1 MPDGTQPT
9 LESNIEPI
17 EIQEE
22 MERSFLDYAMSVIT
36 SRALPDARD
45 GLKPVHRRILY
56 GMYAGGLRPERNHQK
71 SAAAVGDVMG
81 KFHPHGDGAIYDA
94 LARMAQDFSLR
105 YPLIDGHGNFGS
117 PDPNDRPAAM
127 RYCLRAHTHV
137 RLAEGST
144 RRIVDLAEA
153 TPNSEVEIDLKVLGR
168 DAEPVRATKFF
179 HSGDHPT
186 LRLRTR
192 EGFEVTGTHNHPVL
206 CLESIAGVPML
217 QWKLLEEIEPGTRVV
232 VSRDLCPTFGD
243 ATQGQ
248 LDVAFLAGA
257 WVAEGF
263 ASAYRAG
270 FNNTDPVYFDAVVEA
285 FDRTIGGRRYV
296 NARALPSGK
305 TLHELDVQDLT
316 AWAESELAVLTGAKS
331 SEKCVPEFVW
341 QAGRE
346 VKQAFLQALFE
357 GDGCVSYLGKNTVQI
372 SYSTRSEQLARDVQD
387 LLLEFGVVCRQA
399 RYASGE
405 IKLVIG
411 NRRDARLFERRV
423 GFWGAK
429 QEKLTGILDALPD
442 DPSSND
448 VDRIPF
454 LADYVRAESGAR
466 GVHKKW
472 LEKHSFDRTDDWER
486 GGHEILS
493 HIPSREV
500 KQVIAPLVASG
511 WYFATVESVTDAGVQ
526 PVYSIRVDSDDHAF
540 LAAGF
545 VNHNTE
551 SKLAPLAMQLLGE
564 IDEDTVDFTP
574 TYDGRTQEPVV
585 LPARFP
591 NLLVN
596 GGGGIAVGMATN
608 IPPHNLGEVIDA
620 VQHLIDHP
628 DASVT
633 DLMQFVKGPDFPTGA
648 KILGRSGIHDAY
660 TTGRGSV
667 KMRAVAD
674 VEEDRKGGM
683 RIVVTQVPYQTSVEV
698 IGQKIAELVNE
709 RKIEGIRDVRNESSG
724 DTVRLVVE
732 LKRDANAQVVLNQLY
747 KHTPMQTNFAVNMLA
762 LVDNIPKLL
771 DLKTALAVYVDHQKE
786 VIQRRTEFRLRKA
799 REREHIVEGLVKALD
814 MIDAIIALIRG
825 SEDAETAKNGLM
837 TAPFEFTE
845 VQAQHILDMQLRR
858 LTQLD
863 GKKLRDEL
871 EELRT
876 MIAELQAILDDPAKL
891 AGVIKA
897 ELAEVREKFADDR
910 RTELTIDSGELD
922 VLDLIDDEEVIV
934 VLSSKGYVKTVA
946 ADAFR
951 RQGRGGRGVRGGNLR
966 DEDFVAHLLTTT
978 AHSYLLFFSNRGK
991 SYRLR
996 AHEIPMKER
1005 TARGT
1010 ALVNLLPLEADERIQ
1025 AVIDT
1030 RTYEDGSF
1038 LFFATK
1044 NGVVKKTKMQEYDS
1058 PLARNGL
1065 IALNLQPGDE
1075 LVKVVQTSG
1084 DDDILLVSKGGMTI
1098 RFTEADVRAMGR
1110 ATAGVRGMKLKNADD
1125 AVVGCAV
1132 ARDGA
1137 VMLFVSSSG
1146 HGKRTKLDAFNRQG
1160 RGGQGVRGMKITAS
1174 RGSVVAAFT
1183 VAPTDEILVFSSG
1196 GNIIRMDAKEISAQG
1211 RDATGVRVAR
1221 LEDGEA
1227 VSAVAPVL
1235 EAESAAGEDT

>member
-1 MPDGTQPT
+1 VPDGTQPT
-9 LESNIEPI
+9 LEPNVEPI

-56 GMYAGGLRPERNHQK
+56 GMYAGGLRPDRSHQK

-127 RYCLRAHTHV
+127 RY
-137 RLAEGST
+137 
-144 RRIVDLAEA
+144 
-153 TPNSEVEIDLKVLGR
+153 
-168 DAEPVRATKFF
+168 
-179 HSGDHPT
+179 
-186 LRLRTR
+186 
-192 EGFEVTGTHNHPVL
+192 
-206 CLESIAGVPML
+206 
-217 QWKLLEEIEPGTRVV
+217 
-232 VSRDLCPTFGD
+232 
-243 ATQGQ
+243 
-248 LDVAFLAGA
+248 
-257 WVAEGF
+257 
-263 ASAYRAG
+263 
-270 FNNTDPVYFDAVVEA
+270 
-285 FDRTIGGRRYV
+285 
-296 NARALPSGK
+296 
-305 TLHELDVQDLT
+305 
-316 AWAESELAVLTGAKS
+316 
-331 SEKCVPEFVW
+331 
-341 QAGRE
+341 
-346 VKQAFLQALFE
+346 
-357 GDGCVSYLGKNTVQI
+357 
-372 SYSTRSEQLARDVQD
+372 
-387 LLLEFGVVCRQA
+387 
-399 RYASGE
+399 
-405 IKLVIG
+405 
-411 NRRDARLFERRV
+411 
-423 GFWGAK
+423 
-429 QEKLTGILDALPD
+429 
-442 DPSSND
+442 
-448 VDRIPF
+448 
-454 LADYVRAESGAR
+454 
-466 GVHKKW
+466 
-472 LEKHSFDRTDDWER
+472 
-486 GGHEILS
+486 
-493 HIPSREV
+493 
-500 KQVIAPLVASG
+500 
-511 WYFATVESVTDAGVQ
+511 
-526 PVYSIRVDSDDHAF
+526 
-540 LAAGF
+540 
-545 VNHNTE
+545 TE
-551 SKLAPLAMQLLGE
+551 SRLAPLAMQLLGE
-564 IDEDTVDFTP
+564 IDEDTVDFTA
-574 TYDGRTQEPVV
+574 TYDGRTVEPVV
-585 LPARFP
+585 LPSRFP

-633 DLMQFVKGPDFPTGA
+633 DLMRFVKGPDFPTGA

-667 KMRAVAD
+667 KMRAVAE
-674 VEEDRKGGM
+674 VEEGRRGEL

-724 DTVRLVVE
+724 DDVRLVIE

-747 KHTPMQTNFAVNMLA
+747 KHTPMQTNFAVHMLA
-762 LVDNIPKLL
+762 LVDNVPKLL
-771 DLKTALAVYVDHQKE
+771 DLKTALQVYVDHQKE
-786 VIQRRTEFRLRKA
+786 VIQRRTEYRLRKA
-799 REREHIVEGLVKALD
+799 QDREHIVEGLVKALD
-814 MIDAIIALIRG
+814 MIDAIIALIRAA
-825 SEDAETAKNGLM
+825 EDVDAARAGLM
-837 TAPFEFTE
+837 AAPFDFTE
-845 VQAQHILDMQLRR
+845 LQANYILDMQLRR
-858 LTQLD
+858 LTQLE
-863 GKKLRDEL
+863 GQKLREEL
-871 EELRT
+871 EELRAT
-876 MIAELQAILDDPAKL
+876 IAELQSILDDPAKL
-891 AGVIKA
+891 AGVIKT
-897 ELAEVREKFADDR
+897 ELAEVREKYADER
-910 RTELTIDSGELD
+910 RTELTVDSGELD

-966 DEDFVAHLLTTT
+966 DEDYVAHLLTTT

-1010 ALVNLLPLEADERIQ
+1010 ALVNLLPLDADERIQ

-1038 LFFATK
+1038 LFFATRK
-1044 NGVVKKTKMQEYDS
+1044 GMVKKTKMQEYDS

-1065 IALNLQPGDE
+1065 IAINLQNGDE
-1075 LVKVVQTSG
+1075 LVRVVQTSG
-1084 DDDILLVSKGGMTI
+1084 DDDVLLVSKGGMTI
-1098 RFTEADVRAMGR
+1098 RFSESDVRAMGR

-1132 ARDGA
+1132 ARAGA

-1146 HGKRTKLDAFNRQG
+1146 HGKRTRLDAFNRQG

-1235 EAESAAGEDT
+1235 EAESVTGEDT